1 MSEERNKTMSKIYN
15 GIMGLIVGDALGVP
29 VEFKKRD
36 TYKITDM
43 TGYGTY
49 NQPPGTWSDD
59 SSMTLA
65 TLESITRLKKIDL
78 YDIMRNFYRWLYEG
92 EFTPYGKVFDVGG
105 TTRCAI
111 DKYAKGTPAEECG
124 GKKIT
129 DNGNGALMRILPLVF
144 LNWDFKNI
152 CDVSGLTHAHGI
164 SQKACLLYLS
174 AADKIIRGA
183 SCEKIISDMYSDSWS
198 TTIRLR
204 DPRVLK
210 REDIKSTGY
219 VVDTLEAALWSLYN
233 TDNYRDC
240 ALTAVNLGDDTDTV
254 AAVAGG
260 LAGLMYGCGGK
271 RGIPKEWISQIARKE
286 WIKNLCRDFENSVL

>member
-1 MSEERNKTMSKIYN
+1 MSKIYN

-36 TYKITDM
+36 TYKITGM
-43 TGYGTY
+43 TGYGTH

-65 TLESITRLKKIDL
+65 TLESIARLKKIDL

-92 EFTPYGKVFDVGG
+92 EFTPYGKVFDVGR

-111 DKYAKGTPAEECG
+111 DKYVKGTPAEECG

-129 DNGNGALMRILPLVF
+129 DNGNGALMRILPLAF

-152 CDVSGLTHAHGI
+152 CNVAGLTHAHGI
-164 SQKACLLYLS
+164 SQKACLLYIT
-174 AADKIIRGA
+174 AADKILRGM
-183 SCEKIISDMYSDSWS
+183 SCEKILADIHFDSWS
-198 TTIRLR
+198 ETIGLR

-210 REDIKSTGY
+210 REDINSTGY

-240 ALTAVNLGDDTDTV
+240 VLTAVNLGDDTDTV